1 MDVSEYWK
9 NRGEGYYD
17 ELNNPT
23 ATEKSLLKTQE
34 EHALKFFQGKEFNS
48 ILEIGCGFGRY
59 TKILYSLFKP
69 EKYLAL
75 DISQEQI
82 ENARRY
88 VNNEK
93 IKFQCSK
100 IQDFASDQKFDLVFA
115 SEILMHINFEDIEEV
130 IEKLCI
136 FCKDSIV
143 TIDLFEKDK
152 IGYASKGYCFM
163 HDYTKLFKK
172 NGAKKV
178 NIHEIPFPLKM
189 KTISAYAKLR
199 GRHGIDKQ
207 AIIEVKF

>member
-1 MDVSEYWK
+1 LDVSDYWK
-9 NRGEGYYD
+9 NRGGGYYD
-17 ELNNPT
+17 ELKNQT
-23 ATEKSLLKTQE
+23 ASEKSLLKTQE
-34 EHALKFFQGKEFNS
+34 DHVLKLFQGKKFNS
-48 ILEIGCGFGRY
+48 ILEVGCGFGRY

-82 ENARRY
+82 ENAKKY

-100 IQDFASDQKFDLVFA
+100 IQDFTSDQKFDLVFA

-130 IEKLCI
+130 IKKLSM
-136 FCKDSIV
+136 FCKGSIV

-152 IGYASKGYCFM
+152 IGSSSKGYCFM
-163 HDYTKLFKK
+163 HDYSKLFEK

-178 NIHEIPFPLKM
+178 KIYPIPIPLKM

>member
-1 MDVSEYWK
+1 MDVSEYWR

-17 ELNNPT
+17 ELKNQT
-23 ATEKSLLKTQE
+23 ASEKSLLKTQE
-34 EHALKFFQGKEFNS
+34 EHVLKLFQGKKFNS
-48 ILEIGCGFGRY
+48 ILEVGCGFGRY
-59 TKILYSLFKP
+59 TKIIYSLFKP

-82 ENARRY
+82 ENAKKY

-100 IQDFASDQKFDLVFA
+100 IQDFTSDQKFDLVFA

-130 IEKLCI
+130 IKKLSM
-136 FCKDSIV
+136 FCGDNIV
-143 TIDLFEKDK
+143 TVDWFDKEK
-152 IGYASKGYCFM
+152 IGSSSKGYCFM
-163 HDYTKLFKK
+163 HDYPKLFQK

-178 NIHEIPFPLKM
+178 KMHSIPISLKL

>member
-1 MDVSEYWK
+1 LDVSEYWR
-9 NRGEGYYD
+9 NRGGGYYD
-17 ELNNPT
+17 ELKNQT
-23 ATEKSLLKTQE
+23 ASEKSLLKTQE
-34 EHALKFFQGKEFNS
+34 EHVLKLFQGKKFNS
-48 ILEIGCGFGRY
+48 ILEVGCGFGRY

-75 DISQEQI
+75 DISKEQI
-82 ENARRY
+82 ENAKKY

-93 IKFQCSK
+93 IEFQCSK
-100 IQDFASDQKFDLVFA
+100 IQDFNSDQKFDLVFA

-130 IEKLCI
+130 IKKLSM
-136 FCKDSIV
+136 FCKGSIV

-152 IGYASKGYCFM
+152 IGSSSKGYCFV
-163 HDYTKLFKK
+163 HDYSKLFEK

-178 NIHEIPFPLKM
+178 KIHPIPIPLKI

-207 AIIEVKF
+207 AIIEVH